1 MWDCRLVRGPTA
13 GVPLAIA
20 DRVERLECEKQRQ
33 MARTCQ
39 QNRVGRPSQLS
50 AAGALHHIVIID
62 FVSGELKY
70 TDALPP
76 AGIRQEARVK
86 HDRGETDL
94 LKTTLC
100 P

>member
-1 MWDCRLVRGPTA
+1 MREA
-13 GVPLAIA
+13 AA
-20 DRVERLECEKQRQ
+20 DG
-33 MARTCQ
+33 Q

-62 FVSGELKY
+62 FVSGGLKY

-76 AGIRQEARVK
+76 AEKRQEARVK
-86 HDRGETDL
+86 HGRGETDL